1 MFAEQTQT
9 NVKEKNVVISGFD
22 FDSLRYGKSVL
33 SIVTGSIQE
42 VDDSIKLIDC
52 KRLKNK
58 TTNKWINKV
67 IVSFSSVT
75 NRDKIINK
83 SKIIFK
89 GKGIFINPDLT
100 KLQMDLE

>member
-1 MFAEQTQT
+1 MTGE
-9 NVKEKNVVISGFD
+9 
-22 FDSLRYGKSVL
+22 SVL
-33 SIVTGSIQE
+33 SIVTGLIQE

-67 IVSFSSVT
+67 IVSFSSVA

-83 SKIIFK
+83 SKMIFK

-100 KLQMDLE
+100 KLQMDLEYKMRQEKKAYCKPI